1 MDYILSPCPCAA
13 EGLARMMTPDRQRLV
28 LFNSPSLDIS
38 TLPALASARRIVVFL
53 PDDPLWLLT
62 TLQQAALLL
71 EQAAVPLP
79 MLILSRCPDRWLW
92 HTLEHLVTR
101 RRLLTEIRA
110 VASDLPTRCIAAL
123 LRGHGLQDVPPLGQ
137 CADNQTLIYG
147 KPTIG
152 LSKPELN
159 AIVDLLHGYNIPER
173 AQQRGISQKTLY
185 NQRTSGLKKMTE
197 HFPQLATHFPGNPET
212 RLNRSGSD
220 ALSAFEREFVHA
232 IRCRQLFPVFQP
244 IVDSH
249 HRLQGM
255 EILSRWRRE
264 GTVLQPGAFLPQIRA
279 EYAWQVLTAFVLQEA
294 IQKINQ
300 HPGEFYFSLN
310 IPAALASHE
319 CLPRMLEA
327 AKQQLVSPQ
336 QTDRLVLEFAETIE
350 FSQRGKTAANIDKLK
365 RLGFR
370 IMLDDCFSQ
379 GSVMFPVR
387 QIQFNEYK
395 LDMCIINEMQ
405 RDPHALALIK
415 SLNYYCML
423 TGSRCVAEGVDSEEK
438 FTILKALG
446 IDRFQGYLISPP
458 VGGNMLERFV
468 DRYISF

>member
-1 MDYILSPCPCAA
+1 
-13 EGLARMMTPDRQRLV
+13 MMAPDRHPLV
-28 LFNSPSLDIS
+28 LLNSSSLEIS
-38 TLPALASARRIVVFL
+38 TLPVRASARRIVVFL
-53 PDDPLWLLT
+53 PDDPLLLLS
-62 TLQQAALLL
+62 TLQQVALLL
-71 EQAAVPLP
+71 EQAAAPLP

-92 HTLEHLVTR
+92 HTLGHLVTR
-101 RRLLTEIRA
+101 RSLLTEIRA

-123 LRGHGLQDVPPLGQ
+123 LREHGQQDIPPLRQSAGYE
-137 CADNQTLIYG
+137 TLIYD
-147 KPTIG
+147 KPTVG
-152 LSKPELN
+152 LSKPELS
-159 AIVDLLHGYNIPER
+159 AILDLLHGYNIQER

-185 NQRTSGLKKMTE
+185 NQRTSGLKKMAE
-197 HFPQLATHFPGNPET
+197 HFPQLASHFPGYPQT
-212 RLNRSGSD
+212 RLNRSESA
-220 ALSAFEREFVHA
+220 ALSAFEREFIHA
-232 IRCRQLFPVFQP
+232 IHCRQLFPVFQP
-244 IVDSH
+244 IVDSN

-255 EILSRWRRE
+255 EILSRWHRE
-264 GTVLQPGAFLPQIRA
+264 GTVLQPGAFLPHIRA

-310 IPAALASHE
+310 IPAPLASHE

-327 AKQQLVSPQ
+327 VKQKLASPQ
-336 QTDRLVLEFAETIE
+336 QTDRLVLEFAETTE
-350 FSQRGKTAANIDKLK
+350 FSQRGKTAANIDKIK
-365 RLGFR
+365 QLGFR

-387 QIQFNEYK
+387 QIQFSEYK
-395 LDMCIINEMQ
+395 LDRCIINDMQ

-458 VGGNMLERFV
+458 VGGNMLETFMES
-468 DRYISF
+468 YISF

>member
-28 LFNSPSLDIS
+28 LLNSPSLDIS

-185 NQRTSGLKKMTE
+185 NQRTSGLKKMAE

-220 ALSAFEREFVHA
+220 AL
-232 IRCRQLFPVFQP
+232 
-244 IVDSH
+244 
-249 HRLQGM
+249 
-255 EILSRWRRE
+255 
-264 GTVLQPGAFLPQIRA
+264 
-279 EYAWQVLTAFVLQEA
+279 
-294 IQKINQ
+294 
-300 HPGEFYFSLN
+300 
-310 IPAALASHE
+310 
-319 CLPRMLEA
+319 
-327 AKQQLVSPQ
+327 
-336 QTDRLVLEFAETIE
+336 
-350 FSQRGKTAANIDKLK
+350 
-365 RLGFR
+365 
-370 IMLDDCFSQ
+370 
-379 GSVMFPVR
+379 
-387 QIQFNEYK
+387 
-395 LDMCIINEMQ
+395 
-405 RDPHALALIK
+405 
-415 SLNYYCML
+415 
-423 TGSRCVAEGVDSEEK
+423 
-438 FTILKALG
+438 
-446 IDRFQGYLISPP
+446 
-458 VGGNMLERFV
+458 
-468 DRYISF
+468 